1 MSRSKTLAP
10 VLAVAEW
17 EFGRYFKL
25 RDQLIA
31 FLSLIIGGCVG
42 IGAVK
47 ISRANSEVKVA
58 IQGTELPI
66 QLAKDSNIK
75 LTASS
80 DSLDQLKRQVLD
92 KEIDAVLIA
101 HAETA
106 TPTSTQSND
115 NAAEVSPSMNS
126 SFELFVRNDP
136 AWLDELR
143 FPLNQWHT
151 QQAITRTGMNAQQLA
166 SVFAPV
172 ELTVTNVNDR
182 TTNKLD
188 QLIAMLLLMM
198 VILTSWLGLAYFL
211 SGITGEKQQRVTEQI
226 VSAISPQSWID
237 GKLLGIT
244 AASMASVGNL
254 MLTGAV
260 SFGIATWAGM
270 SMPLPESAMRVS
282 LIAITLIYG
291 LGGVLMWNCFYA
303 AIATIINA
311 PNTSSRSSLMF
322 VPVLPMATAAFA
334 MNKPDGTWMQ
344 VLSIF
349 PGSSA
354 TAMPIRLLMSEVPV
368 WELALS
374 LSALIVSIGL
384 LRLLAGRIFQAGI
397 LLVGKEP
404 TWFEIVTWSVKGSER
419 STLS

>member
-1 MSRSKTLAP
+1 MRRSKTLAP
-10 VLAVAEW
+10 VLAVAKW

-31 FLSLIIGGCVG
+31 TLSLIIGGCVG

-58 IQGTELPI
+58 IQGTALPI

-80 DSLDQLKRQVLD
+80 DSLDELKRQVLD

-101 HAETA
+101 RPEPA

-115 NAAEVSPSMNS
+115 HAAEEATSMGS
-126 SFELFVRNDP
+126 SFELFVRNEP

-151 QQAITRTGMNAQQLA
+151 QQAITRTGMSAQQLA
-166 SVFAPV
+166 SVFTPV

-282 LIAITLIYG
+282 LIALTMIYG

-303 AIATIINA
+303 AIATIIND

-334 MNKPDGTWMQ
+334 MNKPDGSWMQ

-368 WELALS
+368 WELAVS

-404 TWFEIVTWSVKGSER
+404 TWFEIVTWSVKGS
-419 STLS
+419 